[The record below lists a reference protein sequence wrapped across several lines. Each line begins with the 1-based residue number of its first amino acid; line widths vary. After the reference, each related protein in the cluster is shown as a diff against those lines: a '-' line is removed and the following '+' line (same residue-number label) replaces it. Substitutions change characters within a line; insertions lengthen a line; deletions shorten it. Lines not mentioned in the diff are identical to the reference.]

1 MSDLKN
7 AWEIG
12 MEKSDDMDPESKKRK
27 KLTDKQKNAIAE
39 VRMEFKAKTA
49 DRELTL
55 QFKLEKLS
63 DRTPPE
69 ELEMVAEKL
78 KKEFAQEKNELDKEM
93 ETRVEAIRQQS

>member
-12 MEKSDDMDPESKKRK
+12 MEKSDNMDPESKKRK

-39 VRMEFKAKTA
+39 VRKEFKAKTA
-49 DRELTL
+49 DKELTL

-78 KKEFAQEKNELDKEM
+78 NKEFAQEKNELDKEM
-93 ETRVEAIRQQS
+93 ETRVEAIRKQS

>member
-12 MEKSDDMDPESKKRK
+12 MEKSDNMDPESKKRK
-27 KLTDKQKNAIAE
+27 KLTDKQKKAIAE

-49 DRELTL
+49 DKELTL

-78 KKEFAQEKNELDKEM
+78 KKELAQEKNELDKEM

>member
-1 MSDLKN
+1 
-7 AWEIG
+7 
-12 MEKSDDMDPESKKRK
+12 MEKSDNMDPES
-27 KLTDKQKNAIAE
+27 KNAIAE

-49 DRELTL
+49 DKELTL

-78 KKEFAQEKNELDKEM
+78 NKEFTQEKNELDKEM

>member
-12 MEKSDDMDPESKKRK
+12 MEKSDNMDPESKKRK
-27 KLTDKQKNAIAE
+27 KLTDKQKKAIAE

-49 DRELTL
+49 DKELTL

>member
-1 MSDLKN
+1 MSGLKN

-12 MEKSDDMDPESKKRK
+12 MEKSDNLDPEFKKRK

-49 DRELTL
+49 DKELTL

-69 ELEMVAEKL
+69 QLETVAEKL
-78 KKEFAQEKNELDKEM
+78 KKEFAQEKKELDKEM
-93 ETRVEAIRQQS
+93 ETKVEAIRQQS